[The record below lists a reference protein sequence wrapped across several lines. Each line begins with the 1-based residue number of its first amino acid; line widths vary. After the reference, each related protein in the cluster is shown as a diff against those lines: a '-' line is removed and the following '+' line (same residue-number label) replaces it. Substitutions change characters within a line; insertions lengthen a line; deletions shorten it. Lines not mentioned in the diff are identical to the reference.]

1 MMNFIL
7 TWMIALI
14 GIKIYLV
21 KKKINIGINNDIIA
35 IILSLSIVSFLSFIQ
50 WILHLFLSIFI

>member
-1 MMNFIL
+1 MNFIL
-7 TWMIALI
+7 GWMIALI

-21 KKKINIGINNDIIA
+21 KKKINIGFNNDIIA

-50 WILHLFLSIFI
+50 WLLHLFLSIFI